1 MRCPIA
7 VAILTAFMI
16 MPTLRNVPCSGVCGT
31 NQAQTPQVKTAL
43 HDVGLEAVTLR
54 GTTLENVDD
63 SGVEEVI
70 VIVSRSIMVQ
80 KAGHALP
87 GREECGTDAKIPSL
101 SHFLSRLTHIGNG

>member
-1 MRCPIA
+1 M
-7 VAILTAFMI
+7 
-16 MPTLRNVPCSGVCGT
+16 
-31 NQAQTPQVKTAL
+31 KTAL